1 MLRLIDFFA
10 PLISFGL
17 ELDASSSAGAAVLSG
32 LQAQQKANHLLE
44 QARTAA
50 LAAGKPRHAVESASF
65 AMVAW
70 FDEIV
75 ARKPDWDTGLTPLQ
89 VLLFN
94 SNNAHSEFFHHLS
107 ALQPHDDE
115 VREVYWHA
123 LVHGFAGQYYFEQGD
138 AGELGKL
145 KDLHGRQLPV
155 PPLAIDTLA
164 QDHITPQPYSR
175 PEPPG
180 PRIPQ
185 RRERAMLQAA
195 GALALLLPAG
205 WLVATWLAAAHQAD
219 SSLARRLEQRLQHYA
234 CADLSAAVEADGRTR
249 VSGFVSKPEDIAK
262 VKREVA
268 ALPGVT
274 SPTFDLQL
282 RGWPHCEVLSI
293 LKPYRA
299 RNHDKQAGLAVV
311 ASTAREGRLRE
322 GEPVLLKLTN
332 ARQDGYLWVDY
343 FTADGA
349 VLHFHAGKGQ
359 PRVAAGERIELG
371 QDIPSSWLVSPPF
384 GTVLITALASPSPF
398 RETAGRPPFE
408 LASDYLLRLREA
420 LAANTGGDG
429 LVADYAFLETVAR

>member
-1 MLRLIDFFA
+1 MRRLVDFYA

-17 ELDASSSAGAAVLSG
+17 ELDAAIAAGTVSLSAE
-32 LQAQQKANHLLE
+32 QAQQGAQRLLE
-44 QARTAA
+44 QARRVA
-50 LAAGKPRHAVESASF
+50 LAAGKPQHAVESASF

-75 ARKPDWDTGLTPLQ
+75 THNPAWGSGPAPLQ

-123 LVHGFAGQYYFEQGD
+123 LVHGFVGQYYFEAGD

-145 KDLHGRQLPV
+145 KDLHGQQLPV
-155 PPLAIDTLA
+155 LPLAIETLA
-164 QDHITPQPYSR
+164 HDRITPQPYGV
-175 PEPPG
+175 PDLPG

-185 RRERAMLQAA
+185 RRQRVVLQAA
-195 GALALLLPAG
+195 GALALLLPVAWLFATLLAG
-205 WLVATWLAAAHQAD
+205 PRDAGTLLAQ
-219 SSLARRLEQRLQHYA
+219 RVEQRLQHYA
-234 CADLSAAVEADGRTR
+234 CTDLSVTVTEHGATR

-268 ALPGVT
+268 ALPGVS
-274 SPTFDLQL
+274 SPGFDLQL
-282 RGWPHCEVLSI
+282 RSWPHCEVVSI
-293 LKPYRA
+293 LKPYRM
-299 RNHDKQAGLAVV
+299 RNREKQAGLAVV
-311 ASTAREGRLRE
+311 ASTAHEGRLRE
-322 GEPVLLKLTN
+322 GDPVLLQVTN
-332 ARQDGYLWVDY
+332 AKQDGHLWVDF

-349 VLHFHAGKGQ
+349 VFHFHAGKGQ
-359 PRVAAGERIELG
+359 PRLVADERIELG

-384 GTVLITALASPSPF
+384 GTVLITALSSPAPF
-398 RETAGRPPFE
+398 RETADRPPFE

-420 LAANTGGDG
+420 LAANKGGDG
-429 LVADYAFLETVAR
+429 LVADFAFLETVGR

>member
-1 MLRLIDFFA
+1 MHRLIDFYA

-17 ELDASSSAGAAVLSG
+17 ELDAAIAAGTVSLSG
-32 LQAQQKANHLLE
+32 PQAQQQAHQLLE
-44 QARTAA
+44 DARLAA
-50 LAAGKPRHAVESASF
+50 LAADKPQRAVESASF

-75 ARKPDWDTGLTPLQ
+75 ARNPAWDIGLTPLQ

-107 ALQPHDDE
+107 ALQPHEGE

-138 AGELGKL
+138 AGERGKL
-145 KDLHGRQLPV
+145 KDLHGQQLPV
-155 PPLAIDTLA
+155 MPLAIETLA
-164 QDHITPQPYSR
+164 QDHITPQPYSV
-175 PEPPG
+175 PAPAG

-185 RRERAMLQAA
+185 RRERAVLR
-195 GALALLLPAG
+195 
-205 WLVATWLAAAHQAD
+205 AAAVLGLLMPVIWLLTMWFSPQHAGD
-219 SSLARRLEQRLQHYA
+219 SALARRIEQQLQHYT
-234 CADLSAAVEADGRTR
+234 CADLSSAVEADGRTR
-249 VSGFVSKPEDIAK
+249 VSGFVSRPEDVARL
-262 VKREVA
+262 KRDVA
-268 ALPGVT
+268 ALAGVT

-282 RGWPHCEVLSI
+282 RGWPHCEVVSI

-299 RNHDKQAGLAVV
+299 RNQDKQAGLAVM

-322 GEPVLLKLTN
+322 GDPVLLKVTN

-343 FTADGA
+343 FTADGS

-359 PRVAAGERIELG
+359 PRLAAGERIELG
-371 QDIPSSWLVSPPF
+371 KDIPSSWLVSPPF
-384 GTVLITALASPSPF
+384 GTVLITVLASPAPF
-398 RETAGRPPFE
+398 RETADRPPFE

-420 LAANTGGDG
+420 LAANKGGDG
-429 LVADYAFLETVAR
+429 LVADFAFLETAGR